1 MAKIRIT
8 PENLEGQAKTLRDYN
23 ASHAA
28 EYGKMKTLVSNLVAE
43 WEGEAQSAFKNSF
56 DQRDSQFK
64 KFEEDIEGFAKLMD
78 EAARQMRDTENA
90 LKTRMQQGV

>member
-8 PENLEGQAKTLRDYN
+8 PENLEGQAKTLRGYN
-23 ASHAA
+23 AEHNAI
-28 EYGKMKTLVSNLVAE
+28 YDKMKTLVNNLVAE

-56 DQRDSQFK
+56 DQRNAQFK
-64 KFEEDIEGFAKLMD
+64 DFEDKIEDFAKLMD
-78 EAARQMRDTENA
+78 EAARQMRQTEEA